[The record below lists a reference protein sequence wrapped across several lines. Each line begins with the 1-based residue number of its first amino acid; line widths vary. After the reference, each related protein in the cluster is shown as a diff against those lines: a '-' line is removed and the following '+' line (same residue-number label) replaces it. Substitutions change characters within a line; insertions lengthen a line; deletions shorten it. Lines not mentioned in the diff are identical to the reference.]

1 MNEKADERVLNAA
14 QLVVKWT
21 LASSWPFE
29 VCSADEW
36 DVRGARLEHSHVHL
50 ISEYAHHVIGQ
61 AGHHGRREI
70 VDTNT
75 LLVPDGLCKRD
86 LK

>member
-1 MNEKADERVLNAA
+1 MNEKADERVLNVA

-21 LASSWPFE
+21 LALSWPFE

-50 ISEYAHHVIGQ
+50 MIGICTSC
-61 AGHHGRREI
+61 HWSNR
-70 VDTNT
+70 TSW
-75 LLVPDGLCKRD
+75 PS
-86 LK
+86 